1 MNKRQSLINELTELG
16 FEYKSHKGG
25 MYSKYRASEYVN
37 ADGEVK
43 YLYEEGGVKFWI
55 EDTWRNVQDSVSL
68 RKYGAMPGY
77 VQE

>member
-1 MNKRQSLINELTELG
+1 
-16 FEYKSHKGG
+16 